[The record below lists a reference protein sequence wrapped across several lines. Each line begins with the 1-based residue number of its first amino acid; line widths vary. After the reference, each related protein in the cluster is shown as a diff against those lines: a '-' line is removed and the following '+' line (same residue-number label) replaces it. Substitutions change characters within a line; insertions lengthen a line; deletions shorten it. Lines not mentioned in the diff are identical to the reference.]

1 MATITVCAGGMCDA
15 TTVQGGIDAASAG
28 DTVSIANGT
37 YTENLDVDKELTL
50 QATTGNAADVII
62 TSSGNGAT
70 IRINDDGAADT
81 IIIQD
86 LTIKYTGTSTSNL
99 LSGAVMPTSHNT
111 EKVTVRR
118 CVIESHSVGIGWH
131 GAGTIIDRCKMTG
144 TADNNYNY
152 GILMARLGHISAC
165 LLVDWRRAGMQVTD
179 ASALG
184 TTIKNCTV
192 ITTAGATKNTLAGI
206 WLIGA
211 NDSSTVGP
219 LLYNSIVYNGAGG
232 GMGYGIRINDNDDVC
247 DIKNNLVFDED
258 GTGTGTMQTKEIYR
272 TSDSDSA
279 GRVLANYV
287 TDHSSGD
294 TDGQATVD
302 SGNAVFTD
310 FDNADYRPNADGSAA
325 GNGLHASV
333 ASTDLNGN
341 SYANPPA
348 IGCYATPS
356 SGYSACTHVSG
367 VAIGNLASVNGVA
380 KANIASVDGVS

>member
-1 MATITVCAGGMCDA
+1 
-15 TTVQGGIDAASAG
+15 
-28 DTVSIANGT
+28 
-37 YTENLDVDKELTL
+37 
-50 QATTGNAADVII
+50 
-62 TSSGNGAT
+62 
-70 IRINDDGAADT
+70 
-81 IIIQD
+81 
-86 LTIKYTGTSTSNL
+86 
-99 LSGAVMPTSHNT
+99 
-111 EKVTVRR
+111 
-118 CVIESHSVGIGWH
+118 
-131 GAGTIIDRCKMTG
+131 
-144 TADNNYNY
+144 
-152 GILMARLGHISAC
+152 
-165 LLVDWRRAGMQVTD
+165 MQVTD

-184 TTIKNCTV
+184 STIKNCTV
-192 ITTAGATKNTLAGI
+192 ITTASASKNTLAGI

-310 FDNADYRPNADGSAA
+310 FDNADYRPSADGSAA

-333 ASTDLNGN
+333 ASADLNGN

-356 SGYSACTHVSG
+356 SGYSACTHVAG
-367 VAIGNLASVNGVA
+367 VAIANLASVNGVA
-380 KANIASVDGVS
+380 RANIASVDGVS